1 MNKIN
6 RLGLIIILLCIF
18 SIAAIVPVTY
28 TLYKEGKNVSIRT
41 VTGKLIYDVSLD
53 EDPTYLDPET
63 NNPYFFVTIKNN
75 NIMGLT
81 DADFD
86 YNITIKNKNDSIGLF
101 SYVQDNNELS
111 EQSSVLNITGSL
123 GKTAPEEKTYKV
135 IVTSNSYDE
144 ETVLYDV
151 SYDISQK
158 RMEND

>member
-1 MNKIN
+1 MSRLN

-18 SIAAIVPVTY
+18 SIASIVPVTY
-28 TLYKEGKNVSIRT
+28 TLYKEGRNVSIRT

-53 EDPTYLDPET
+53 EDPTYLDPDT
-63 NNPYFFVTIKNN
+63 NNPYFYVTIKNN

-86 YNITIKNKNDSIGLF
+86 YTITIKNKLDSNGLF
-101 SYVQDNNELS
+101 SYVLDNNELS
-111 EQSSVLNITGSL
+111 EASSTLNITGSL
-123 GKTAPEEKTYKV
+123 GKSAPQEKTYKV
-135 IVTSNSYDE
+135 VITSNSYDE

-151 SYDISQK
+151 DYDISQK